1 MGTSKGYDCRYL
13 CFSGEPG
20 IKALSV
26 HAWLDCSLLSR
37 LPGEPSGEP
46 SRTPASES
54 FQPKQLSTGSCH
66 SLVKASSQ
74 DMGAGGAL
82 LIPGHF
88 RPSSCRGSAPQH
100 PEKVKPEIGALS
112 RVPTASAL
120 SQCSFLS
127 FLHSS
132 FYLTS

>member
-1 MGTSKGYDCRYL
+1 MGTSKGYECRYL

-46 SRTPASES
+46 SRIPASES

-74 DMGAGGAL
+74 DMGVGGIANSRAL
-82 LIPGHF
+82 PALFLQGL
-88 RPSSCRGSAPQH
+88 SSPA
-100 PEKVKPEIGALS
+100 S
-112 RVPTASAL
+112 RE
-120 SQCSFLS
+120 SQA
-127 FLHSS
+127 
-132 FYLTS
+132 